1 MTAKEYLNQAY
12 RLNELI
18 ESNLKELEKLEALAT
33 HITSG
38 DTSKDRVQGGLETHD
53 MLGDTMAKIVD
64 LKKKINAEID
74 KYIDL
79 KKEIREVINGVQN
92 MRDMLLLRY
101 RYSEFL
107 TWEQIAEKMNYSL
120 RQVYRF
126 HDEAIEEIEIKKL
139 VTKWH

>member
-64 LKKKINAEID
+64 LKKEINAEID

-79 KKEIREVINGVQN
+79 KKEIREKIMLVQN
-92 MRDMLLLRY
+92 DTEKLILKY
-101 RYSEFL
+101 RYIDFL
-107 TWEQIAEKMNYSL
+107 KWEQIAVQLNFTFQWVHVLHKIALGS
-120 RQVYRF
+120 F
-126 HDEAIEEIEIKKL
+126 KKIL
-139 VTKWH
+139 SVDCN

>member
-18 ESNLKELEKLEALAT
+18 ESNLKELEQLEALAT

-79 KKEIREVINGVQN
+79 KKEIRVKI
-92 MRDMLLLRY
+92 MLVHNDTEKLILKY
-101 RYSEFL
+101 RYIDFL
-107 TWEQIAEKMNYSL
+107 KWEQIAVQLNFSFQWVHVLHKRAL
-120 RQVYRF
+120 RSF
-126 HDEAIEEIEIKKL
+126 KKIL
-139 VTKWH
+139 SVDCN